1 MVDNHGNKTCHQHVI
16 SRHGK
21 KGNKPKEYNMVKGGG
36 VKMNSRFQTKGNKK
50 ITIESNKHR
59 GRITIWPSAKG
70 ENMGTMGYNLAC

>member
-1 MVDNHGNKTCHQHVI
+1 
-16 SRHGK
+16 
-21 KGNKPKEYNMVKGGG
+21 
-36 VKMNSRFQTKGNKK
+36 MNSRFQTKGNKK